1 MFGIFASLIGAAVSA
16 RAQRA
21 QGDAAMRQAE
31 YNAQLQRNKAQSIAY
46 ARRAET
52 SRMTAS
58 ARRVKASQRAQ
69 YSKTGAVITGD
80 TPLFVMLEQAGDMQQ
95 DIMNQ
100 RRNRMIQEQQAEAGA
115 DMTEYE
121 GQMARQAAYQA
132 ASNTLLSGALKVG
145 TSLFTPDFNFGGDI
159 GGSSI
164 DTGLYGTPVEGF
176 VGPIFEPYNT

>member
-1 MFGIFASLIGAAVSA
+1 MFGIFASLVGAAMSA

-31 YNAQLQRNKAQSIAY
+31 YNALLQRNKAQAIAY

-52 SRMTAS
+52 SRMTES
-58 ARRVKASQRAQ
+58 ARRAKASQRAI

-100 RRNRMIQEQQAEAGA
+100 RRNRMIQEQQARAGA

-132 ASNTLLSGALKVG
+132 ASNTLLSGALKAG
-145 TSLFTPDFNFGGDI
+145 TSLFTPEFSFDNPLAGVEEVGGAFGELGFFDSMQGSLPYI
-159 GGSSI
+159 G
-164 DTGLYGTPVEGF
+164 
-176 VGPIFEPYNT
+176 

>member
-1 MFGIFASLIGAAVSA
+1 MFGIFASLLGAAVSA

-31 YNAQLQRNKAQSIAY
+31 YNAQLQRNKAQAIAY
-46 ARRAET
+46 ARQAET
-52 SRMTAS
+52 RRMTAS
-58 ARRVKASQRAQ
+58 ARRAMASQRAI

-121 GQMARQAAYQA
+121 GKMARQAAYQA
-132 ASNTLLSGALKVG
+132 ASNTLLGAALKAG
-145 TSLFTPDFNFGGDI
+145 TSLFSPDFSFGEDSV
-159 GGSSI
+159 GST
-164 DTGLYGTPVEGF
+164 DTGLYGTPVQGF
-176 VGPIFEPYNT
+176 VGPVFEPYNL